1 MPRLFVLF
9 VILFGSL
16 PASSADAVYR
26 EVRLPN
32 GMRVITVE
40 QPGAPV
46 VAVHLWY
53 HVGAKDEQPGRQGFA
68 HMFEHMMFRGTDRLG
83 PEDHFKHIRR
93 TGGDCNAY
101 TAFDQTVYVQELPA
115 EQLELALWLEAE
127 RMAFLK
133 IDQTSF
139 DTERKVVEEERRLGL
154 NRPYGS
160 VPEKALAELFAGRA
174 YSWSPIGNIAHL
186 RASSVQ
192 DLRDFWQRYYVP
204 NNATLV
210 IVGAIQHDAAQQLAA
225 KYFGWMPKDADPPR
239 VPLPPPGSFKAKSIT
254 IKDDNAPAPAVGA
267 LWRTVPSNHDDFVP
281 LQLLAT
287 ILGGGESSRLYRE
300 IVADNQ
306 LAVVALASAFSLEYD
321 GLFGVGAVMMP
332 FGRGGPQI
340 LDTIKSH
347 VERLKSE
354 PVSEKELLK
363 AKNQMLAGL
372 AQQEL
377 TAAARAALVGN
388 AAVLQGDTKR
398 AFTLLDRVRAV
409 TAADLQRVAKQYLT
423 ADGMVTGHVEQDLL
437 GSLLGKKKSAE
448 EEAPITAKPETGPAP
463 QVKAGLRR
471 PEIFPDKPPMAS
483 STQLSAPKHE
493 RFTLPNGLKVIVVPR
508 PGVEYLNLQ
517 LGMMAGAWGEA
528 KPGTA
533 SLAAQMLT
541 KGTAKHT
548 EKELADELETYAIS
562 LNGNA
567 SLDATTVSA
576 GCLREHLLRAMTLL
590 AEVVRTPT
598 FPESEFEKTRKQVL
612 TILAIS
618 SKEPA
623 TIAERELR
631 KGLFGSHPYSRTPTG
646 ESRDVEAVTSADLK
660 EWWTTSTRP
669 DSSVLLVAGDVT
681 VKEIREL
688 AEAAFGDWK
697 AAGPDRTAALPE
709 PPASQST
716 QIILV
721 DQPNAIQSQ
730 IRIGQR
736 AMPRSHPDFA
746 VGRVVSDY
754 FGGSFS
760 SRLNEVIR
768 VQKGLT
774 YGARGGFDP
783 QKFAGAF
790 TVSTFSKTE
799 STAEAVRAALGEI
812 ERVRTEGP
820 SDLELSDTK
829 ASMVG
834 KIALQR
840 ETPQQVAG
848 ELWRAELYGLPSDHV
863 ERTVARAV
871 AANADECLSFAREWI
886 DPTKLVVVVV
896 GSAEKLKA
904 ELEKIA
910 PVKVVPM
917 K

>member
-1 MPRLFVLF
+1 MPRLVASLG
-9 VILFGSL
+9 LLLSSL
-16 PASSADAVYR
+16 PIIAADSPYR
-26 EVRLPN
+26 EQRLPN
-32 GMRVITVE
+32 GMRVVTVE

-93 TGGDCNAY
+93 TGGNCNAY

-133 IDQTSF
+133 IDQASF

-210 IVGAIQHDAAQQLAA
+210 IVGAIQHDAAQKLAA
-225 KYFGWMPKDADPPR
+225 QYFSWMPKDADPPR
-239 VPLPPPGSFKAKSIT
+239 VPQPPPGSFKAKSIT

-267 LWRTVPSNHDDFVP
+267 LWRAVPSNHDDFIP
-281 LQLLAT
+281 LQLLGT

-300 IVADNQ
+300 IVAEKQ
-306 LAVVALASAFSLEYD
+306 MAVIALATAFSLEYD
-321 GLFGVGAVMMP
+321 GLFAAGAVMMP
-332 FGRGGPQI
+332 FGRSGPQI
-340 LDTIKSH
+340 IETIKAH
-347 VERLKSE
+347 VEKLKSE
-354 PVSEKELLK
+354 PVTEKELLK

-377 TAAARAALVGN
+377 TAANRAALVGN
-388 AAVLQGDTKR
+388 AAVLQGETNR
-398 AFTLLDRVRAV
+398 AFTQLDRVRAV

-423 ADGMVTGHVEQDLL
+423 ADGMVTGNIEQNLL
-437 GSLLGKKKSAE
+437 GALLGKKKSAE
-448 EEAPITAKPETGPAP
+448 EESPITAKAETGPAP
-463 QVKAGLRR
+463 KVKAGLRR
-471 PEIFPDKPPMAS
+471 PESFPDKPPMANR
-483 STQLSAPKHE
+483 STLSAPKHE

-508 PGVEYLNLQ
+508 PGVSYLNVQ
-517 LGMMAGAWGEA
+517 LGMPAGAWTDS

-541 KGTAKHT
+541 KGTAKHS

-562 LNGNA
+562 LAGNA
-567 SLDATTVSA
+567 SLDATNVTA
-576 GCLREHLLRAMTLL
+576 GCLREHLPRAMNLL

-598 FPESEFEKTRKQVL
+598 FPESEFQKTRKQVL
-612 TILAIS
+612 TGLAIS
-618 SKEPA
+618 SKEPG

-631 KGLFGSHPYSRTPTG
+631 RELFGSHPYSRTSTG
-646 ESRDVEAVTSADLK
+646 EAKDVESLTPSDLK
-660 EWWTTSTRP
+660 EWWTANTGPKDR
-669 DSSVLLVAGDVT
+669 VLLVAGDVT
-681 VKEIREL
+681 LNDVRQLVEKE
-688 AEAAFGDWK
+688 FGDWTSES
-697 AAGPDRTAALPE
+697 PDRAVAMPN
-709 PPASQST
+709 PPAAQPT
-716 QIILV
+716 RIVLV
-721 DQPNAIQSQ
+721 DQPSAIQSQ
-730 IRIGQR
+730 IRIGQL
-736 AMPRSHPDFA
+736 ALPRNHADYP

-774 YGARGGFDP
+774 YGARGGFEP

-790 TVSTFSKTE
+790 NISTFSKTE

-820 SDLELSDTK
+820 SGLELSDTK
-829 ASMVG
+829 ANMAG
-834 KIALQR
+834 RIALQR
-840 ETPQQVAG
+840 ETPQQVAS
-848 ELWRAELYGLPSDHV
+848 ELWAAELFGLPPDHV
-863 ERTVARAV
+863 DRTVARAA

-886 DPTKLVVVVV
+886 DPSKLVVVVV

-910 PVKVVPM
+910 PVKVVPG